1 MYLSPV
7 TCFLSHVS
15 WLTSPVLR
23 VLFHVSCLTFPVSS
37 QVSCLKTP
45 VPCLTSFVSCL
56 LSHVSNRRIFNSKK
70 LFHEY
75 FSRIWNNSGPLR
87 TLEQPGNE
95 NCLLPPRTLLE
106 KANMYTYIL
115 FLTGTAIELSLRQ
128 TKRQFLL
135 HNIVKTWFLTS
146 RHTAFLI

>member
-1 MYLSPV
+1 MSAV
-7 TCFLSHVS
+7 SRFL
-15 WLTSPVLR
+15 
-23 VLFHVSCLTFPVSS
+23 S
-37 QVSCLKTP
+37 QVSCLKSP
-45 VPCLTSFVSCL
+45 VPCLTSFVSCFT
-56 LSHVSNRRIFNSKK
+56 SRIGVSLIQKK

-135 HNIVKTWFLTS
+135 HNIVKT
-146 RHTAFLI
+146 